1 MKNIFIS
8 KVLILLIII
17 CACSY
22 AINHNLS
29 YFAKTSS
36 LGNATVSAL
45 GEISA
50 LSNNPAIANSNK
62 ISFSLTEWLLDTRAG
77 SVLGSYVIKDLFVIS
92 GGLSYFSYG
101 QMQAFDEIG
110 NPLDYFSAGL
120 WQYQF
125 NITKQFLKSLSVGV
139 GVQGFNQFI
148 ADTTE
153 TKYLLNFGTIYYSDL
168 YNVGMSIHNF
178 SDFSFDSGVL
188 IKAIKNLQTY
198 LAVNYQEQIN
208 IRAGLEYQFYPWALR
223 IGYHNKHLAF
233 GIGYEQ
239 KQFIFDY
246 ALNDFG
252 QIGLTHQ
259 FSITIK

>member
-1 MKNIFIS
+1 MKKILTS
-8 KVLILLIII
+8 KVLILLITS
-17 CACSY
+17 CALSY

-50 LSNNPAIANSNK
+50 LSNNPAVANSNK
-62 ISFSLTEWLLDTRAG
+62 ISFGLTEWLLDTRAG
-77 SVLGSYVIKDLFVIS
+77 SLLGSYLIKNLFVFS
-92 GGLSYFSYG
+92 GGISYFSYG
-101 QMQAFDEIG
+101 QMQAFDEMG
-110 NPLDYFSAGL
+110 HPLDYFSAGL

-125 NITKQFLKSLSVGV
+125 NITKQFWKSLSVGI
-139 GVQGFNQFI
+139 GIQGFQQFI
-148 ADTTE
+148 ADTNE

-168 YNVGMSIHNF
+168 YNIGMSVHNF
-178 SDFSFDSGVL
+178 SDFSFNSGVL
-188 IKAIKNLQTY
+188 IKAIKNLQIY
-198 LAVNYQEQIN
+198 LAINYQEEIN

-223 IGYHNKHLAF
+223 IGYDNKHLAF

-246 ALNDFG
+246 ALNDYG